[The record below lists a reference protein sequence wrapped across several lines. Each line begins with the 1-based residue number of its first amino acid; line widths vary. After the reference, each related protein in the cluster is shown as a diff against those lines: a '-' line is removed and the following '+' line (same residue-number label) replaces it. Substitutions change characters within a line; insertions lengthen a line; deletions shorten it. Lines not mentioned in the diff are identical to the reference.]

1 MTTEI
6 ITVEARE
13 VQAKKF
19 MQAGLVDRFV
29 RFAGVCDKSASTY
42 KIALRQMFK
51 YFAANGIVDP
61 TREDLEI
68 WRDSLIAEKK
78 SPSTVQLYLCSCKLF
93 FRWTAQEGIFANIAD
108 HLKSKVKVSHE
119 HKKDALTT
127 SQAGTL
133 IKGVKGSTIK
143 AKRDRAILA
152 LMVSTGVRCIEI
164 CRADVADMI
173 EQFGRTYLLIQ
184 GKGHSSKDAK
194 ILLPAQVEGLIRDYL
209 KERGNVDATQPLFTS
224 TANRNR
230 GQRLST
236 QTISKMVK
244 SQLRS
249 AGFDTPRLTA
259 HSLRHCALTAML
271 LAGCEL
277 TQVQQVARHVNINT
291 TMIYNHTIERM
302 KNTAEQIAANA
313 IFDTISA

>member
-1 MTTEI
+1 MTTAIVKIES
-6 ITVEARE
+6 RE
-13 VQAKKF
+13 VQSKKF
-19 MQAGLVDRFV
+19 MQAGLVDKFV

-42 KIALRQMFK
+42 RIALKQMFK
-51 YFAANGIVDP
+51 YFVVNGITTP
-61 TREDLEI
+61 TREDLGN

-133 IKGVKGSTIK
+133 IKGVKGLTIK

-277 TQVQQVARHVNINT
+277 TQVQQVARHVSIVT
-291 TMIYNHTIERM
+291 TQIYNHTIERM

>member
-6 ITVEARE
+6 ITVEASE
-13 VQAKKF
+13 IQTKKF

-51 YFAANGIVDP
+51 YFAANSIVTP

-133 IKGVKGSTIK
+133 IKGVKGSTVK

-152 LMVSTGVRCIEI
+152 LMVSTGVRCIEV
-164 CRADVADMI
+164 CRADVGDMVQ
-173 EQFGRTYLLIQ
+173 QFGRTYLLIQ
-184 GKGHSSKDAK
+184 GKGHSAKDAR
-194 ILLPAQVEGLIRDYL
+194 ILLPAQVEALIRDYL
-209 KERGNVDATQPLFTS
+209 KARGNVADTQPLFTS
-224 TANRNR
+224 TANRNF
-230 GQRLST
+230 GSRLTT

-244 SQLRS
+244 AQLR
-249 AGFDTPRLTA
+249 AVGFDTPRLTA
-259 HSLRHCALTAML
+259 HSLRHCALSAML
-271 LAGCEL
+271 IAGCKLE
-277 TQVQQVARHVNINT
+277 QVQQVARHVNINT

>member
-13 VQAKKF
+13 VQTKKF

-302 KNTAEQIAANA
+302 KNTAEQIAADV

>member
-6 ITVEARE
+6 ITVGASE
-13 VQAKKF
+13 VQTKKN

-29 RFAGVCDKSASTY
+29 RFAGVCEKSASTY

-51 YFAANGIVDP
+51 YFAANGISNP

-78 SPSTVQLYLCSCKLF
+78 SPATVQLYLCSCKLF
-93 FRWTAQEGIFANIAD
+93 FRWTAQEGILCNIAD

-127 SQAGTL
+127 SQAGIL
-133 IKGVKGSTIK
+133 IKGVKGSTVK

-152 LMVSTGVRCIEI
+152 LMVSTGVRCIEV

-173 EQFGRTYLLIQ
+173 QQFGRTYLLIQ
-184 GKGHSSKDAK
+184 GKGHSAKDAR
-194 ILLPAQVEGLIRDYL
+194 ILLPAQVETLIRDYL
-209 KERGNVDATQPLFTS
+209 SERGQVDVKQPLFTS
-224 TANRNR
+224 TANRNK
-230 GQRLST
+230 GSRLTT

-244 SQLRS
+244 SQLRA

-271 LAGCEL
+271 IAGCEL

-302 KNTAEQIAANA
+302 KNTAEQIAADV
-313 IFDTISA
+313 IFDTIPA

>member
-6 ITVEARE
+6 ITVEASE
-13 VQAKKF
+13 IQTKKF

-51 YFAANGIVDP
+51 YFAANSIVTP

-133 IKGVKGSTIK
+133 IKGVKGSTVK

-152 LMVSTGVRCIEI
+152 LMVSTGVRCIEV
-164 CRADVADMI
+164 CRADVGDMVQ
-173 EQFGRTYLLIQ
+173 QFGRTYLLIQ
-184 GKGHSSKDAK
+184 GKGHSAKDAR
-194 ILLPAQVEGLIRDYL
+194 ILLPAQVEALIRDYL
-209 KERGNVDATQPLFTS
+209 KARGNANDTQPLFTS
-224 TANRNR
+224 TANRNF
-230 GQRLST
+230 GSRLTT

-244 SQLRS
+244 AQLR
-249 AGFDTPRLTA
+249 AVGFDTPRLTA
-259 HSLRHCALTAML
+259 HSLRHSALTAML
-271 LAGCEL
+271 IAGCEL
-277 TQVQQVARHVNINT
+277 TQVQQVARHVSIVT
-291 TMIYNHTIERM
+291 TQIYNHTIERM